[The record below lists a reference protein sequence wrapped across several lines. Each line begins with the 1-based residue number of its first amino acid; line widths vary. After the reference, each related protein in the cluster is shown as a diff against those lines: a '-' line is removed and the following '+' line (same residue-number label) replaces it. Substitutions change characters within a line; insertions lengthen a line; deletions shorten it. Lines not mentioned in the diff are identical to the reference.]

1 MESKIL
7 QELNDLKDKCNNIKT
22 ILSED
27 IMSIGKQVL
36 EKIDLPTYK
45 YTDEE
50 SEIVNEIEEIIEYIN
65 GVIGEFYNYEE
76 DVENNNNEGEM

>member
-7 QELNDLKDKCNNIKT
+7 QELNDIKDKCNNIKT

-27 IMSIGKQVL
+27 IMSIGKQIL
-36 EKIDLPTYK
+36 EKVDLPTYK

-50 SEIVNEIEEIIEYIN
+50 SEVVNEIEEIIEYIN
-65 GVIGEFYNYEE
+65 GVIGEFYKYED
-76 DVENNNNEGEM
+76 DVENKGEE